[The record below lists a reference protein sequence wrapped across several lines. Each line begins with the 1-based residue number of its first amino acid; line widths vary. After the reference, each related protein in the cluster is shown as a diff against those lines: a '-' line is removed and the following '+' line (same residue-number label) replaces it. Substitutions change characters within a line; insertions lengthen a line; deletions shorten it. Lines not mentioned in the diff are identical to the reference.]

1 VAKRVVNMA
10 VPDKMPVKVAE
21 VLEEGKIAAKLE
33 RKRTALDAW
42 KPKTELGRKVK
53 SSEVTTID
61 QVLDS
66 GQRILEAEIVDAL
79 VPDLASDLLLIGQS
93 KGKFGGGQRRAF
105 KQTQKKT
112 AEGNKPSFG
121 CVAVL
126 GDKNGHVG
134 IGIGKS
140 KDTVPAREKAVRK
153 AKLNIFKIKRGCGS
167 WECNCKTPH
176 SIPFKVTGKSGSTKI
191 HLLPA
196 PKGKGLCVEEEC
208 AKILQLAGIKDCW
221 SKSFGQTRV
230 KTNLINA
237 CVAALKQLTLT
248 KVNTELAQQQGMVEG
263 SI

>member
-1 VAKRVVNMA
+1 MAKQQDIAEKEIVNVAGKVEEIHESQQIVV
-10 VPDKMPVKVAE
+10 KKSTE
-21 VLEEGKIAAKLE
+21 
-33 RKRTALDAW
+33 W
-42 KPKTELGRKVK
+42 KPKTLTGQ
-53 SSEVTTID
+53 
-61 QVLDS
+61 QVLS
-66 GQRILEAEIVDAL
+66 GHITTVDHILDQGTRILEAEIIDK
-79 VPDLASDLLLIGQS
+79 LLPNMQTELLMIGQS
-93 KGKFGGGQRRAF
+93 KGKFGGGAKRIFR
-105 KQTQKKT
+105 QTQKKT
-112 AEGNKPSFG
+112 PEGNKPSFG
-121 CVAVL
+121 CIAVL

-176 SIPFKVTGKSGSTKI
+176 SIPFKVTGKSGSTRI

-230 KTNLINA
+230 KSNLINA
-237 CVAALKQLTLT
+237 CVDALKQLTLT